1 MKRFAIVLMMLALA
15 GAARL
20 DAYDWAAANLA
31 VDGEEKENGRT
42 VLTLKDGEGKV
53 FVLGYDTE
61 PTDAIVQ
68 RILKLKNYFS
78 AWKYIKIGRMGFEYS
93 KDVLEISLIPSEFLY
108 KGINVL
114 DYLPAG
120 LLFSHYDTMY
130 YNYRITRDKMFI
142 RVYGEYVTEEELC
155 EKTIA
160 AISDPLAYVRAR
172 DPEYLLQRLDRLVN
186 AMMAFESKGVFGS
199 ARPIERS
206 VVQRIVAIK
215 RQNPVF
221 KRRDIVKALEKEK
234 ISVSEK
240 AVGVVLGVYYNE
252 FE

>member
-20 DAYDWAAANLA
+20 DAYDWASANIA
-31 VDGEEKENGRT
+31 VDGEEKDNGRT
-42 VLTLKDGEGKV
+42 VLTLRDGEGRV
-53 FVLGYDTE
+53 FVLGYDAE
-61 PTDAIVQ
+61 PADATVQ
-68 RILKLKNYFS
+68 RILKLKDDFN
-78 AWKYIKIGRMGFEYS
+78 AWEHIKIGRMNFEYS
-93 KDVLEISLIPSEFLY
+93 RDVLEVNLVPSDFTY

-120 LLFSHYDTMY
+120 LLFSYYDTMY
-130 YNYRITRDKMFI
+130 YNYRITRDKMFV

-160 AISDPLAYVRAR
+160 AVSDPLAYIRAR

-186 AMMAFESKGVFGS
+186 AMMAFESKGLFGS
-199 ARPIERS
+199 AKPIERRI
-206 VVQRIVAIK
+206 VQRIVEIK
-215 RQNPVF
+215 RQNPAY
-221 KRRDIVKALEKEK
+221 KRKDIVKVLDREK
-234 ISVSEK
+234 ISIGEK
-240 AVGVVLGVYYNE
+240 EVGVVLGIYYNE